1 MSHVRSIAGAAAGL
15 GALLLFVQP
24 VLAAYK
30 SMPSQGIDLS
40 GRWQLNAAL
49 SDDAEALLQKRL
61 DEERKERAAWERR
74 AREAGVLMPPPDVEA
89 NGEAPPPPQPDRNR
103 RSARER
109 YLDTLRQM
117 LGISNTLQIAQSGT
131 TVQIVSEVDSRRF
144 EAGSRSQVSMPQ
156 GELAD
161 SDVGWDGEWFVIE
174 RKASRGPRV
183 VEKYRWLK
191 KTDQLESRL
200 AWSGD
205 SPLAGI
211 KVKRIYDRVVGAVA
225 PPNAELGPVK

>member
-1 MSHVRSIAGAAAGL
+1 M
-15 GALLLFVQP
+15 LLLAPPAF
-24 VLAAYK
+24 AAYK
-30 SMPSQGIDLS
+30 ATSSKNVDLS

-49 SDDAEALLQKRL
+49 SDDAEALLQQRL
-61 DEERKERAAWERR
+61 ERERKERAVWEKR
-74 AREAGVLMPPPDVEA
+74 ARDAGMLMLPPDQA
-89 NGEAPPPPQPDRNR
+89 ADDAPAAPPRDRSR

-117 LGISNTLQIAQSGT
+117 LGISSTLEIKQSGANL
-131 TVQIVSEVDSRRF
+131 QIVSEVDSRSF
-144 EAGSRSQVSMPQ
+144 EAGTRSQVSMPQ

-174 RKASRGPRV
+174 RKVSRGPRM

-211 KVKRIYDRVVGAVA
+211 KVRRIYDRVIGAVV
-225 PPNAELGPVK
+225 PPNADLGPVK

>member
-1 MSHVRSIAGAAAGL
+1 
-15 GALLLFVQP
+15 
-24 VLAAYK
+24 
-30 SMPSQGIDLS
+30 
-40 GRWQLNAAL
+40 
-49 SDDAEALLQKRL
+49 
-61 DEERKERAAWERR
+61 
-74 AREAGVLMPPPDVEA
+74 
-89 NGEAPPPPQPDRNR
+89 
-103 RSARER
+103 
-109 YLDTLRQM
+109 
-117 LGISNTLQIAQSGT
+117 
-131 TVQIVSEVDSRRF
+131 VDSRRF

-174 RKASRGPRV
+174 RRASRGPRV
-183 VEKYRWLK
+183 IEKYRWLK

>member
-1 MSHVRSIAGAAAGL
+1 M
-15 GALLLFVQP
+15 LLLFAQSAF
-24 VLAAYK
+24 AAYK
-30 SMPSQGIDLS
+30 PISAKGVDLS
-40 GRWQLNAAL
+40 GRWQLNVAA
-49 SDDAEALLQKRL
+49 SDDAEALLQQRL
-61 DEERKERAAWERR
+61 ERERKERAVWERR
-74 AREAGVLMPPPDVEA
+74 ARDAGVSMPLPPDQDAA
-89 NGEAPPPPQPDRNR
+89 NDAPAAPPRERSR

-117 LGISNTLQIAQSGT
+117 LGISGTLEIKQSGANL
-131 TVQIVSEVDSRRF
+131 QIVSAVDSRRF
-144 EAGSRSQVSMPQ
+144 EAGTRSQVSMPQ

-161 SDVGWDGEWFVIE
+161 SEVGWDGEWFVIE
-174 RKASRGPRV
+174 RRAKGGPRM

-200 AWSGD
+200 AWSGE

-211 KVKRIYDRVVGAVA
+211 KIRRLYDRVVGTVV